1 MRQAKSKRV
10 AGTAEIFNDD
20 DLNRVEKETGI
31 NKRDHLA
38 TLNRK
43 VKQFEERV
51 AREEV
56 LIRNKAPGGGT
67 ADAVGF
73 DAQSQVNDQYIKA
86 IEAKLKILD
95 KL

>member
-1 MRQAKSKRV
+1 MLYAKSKR
-10 AGTAEIFNDD
+10 AQAAEIFNDD

-31 NKRDHLA
+31 NKRDHLV

-56 LIRNKAPGGGT
+56 LMRNRIPGGAAAAGT
-67 ADAVGF
+67 GDAAF
-73 DAQSQVNDQYIKA
+73 DA
-86 IEAKLKILD
+86 
-95 KL
+95 